1 MATNVTPISINVRPL
16 QVAHLCFEVDG
27 ILALDGVFTKPLQLG
42 ARVPRPPNPGE
53 IGLFDFAKF
62 YALLGSMPTVAGDP
76 SRLLYDFL
84 KIQAETRPYTLASL
98 RAESRKAVL
107 DKAINA
113 RQNAYFAKYGNAPA
127 IIAQMNS
134 YYSSSVIGSKPQ
146 RLEVLTTISNDQWTA
161 LKNAYDESKR
171 GFGVVVKTTSSS
183 LTSNTTSY
191 GYSAASGLTYQ
202 SGWTAGWPG
211 WVWTKASAVVQ
222 DPPNPWPAPS
232 TWPPPDGQP
241 LKPPTPPSKLT
252 QMTENVDWFYPNYP
266 DAAIDQ
272 NLQLSSSYQV
282 VSSQDKAYQDQQI
295 TNTGYTYRT
304 PYFEAAAQYERAQ
317 ISLIDQQFAQFM
329 YGQNLPHLAQVFRNE
344 LTSIDSDVYRLQI
357 GYVNTILM
365 SPIPGIITG
374 VYKNPGDAVR
384 AGETVM
390 RIENNEDILLVATLV
405 YRGSILIGST
415 VTVQTNAF
423 DSLPVTIIGT
433 AVAVRGRQ
441 QDDHWEVIVQCK
453 NPIDGSGAPLLP
465 CGYHFDYD
473 DTTVSIS

>member
-1 MATNVTPISINVRPL
+1 MATSVTPISINVRPL

-127 IIAQMNS
+127 IIAQMNQ
-134 YYSSSVIGSKPQ
+134 YYSATVTGSKPQ
-146 RLEVLTTISNDQWTA
+146 RLDVLTTLSSDQWAA
-161 LKNAYDESKR
+161 LENAYTESER

-191 GYSAASGLTYQ
+191 GYSSASGQ
-202 SGWTAGWPG
+202 IDQMSWTMGPLYWENV
-211 WVWTKASAVVQ
+211 WVQVP
-222 DPPNPWPAPS
+222 DPPNPWAKPS
-232 TWPPPDGQP
+232 TWPPPAP
-241 LKPPTPPSKLT
+241 EPPTPVSKDRLWNKVT
-252 QMTENVDWFYPNYP
+252 SPTVTVPEAPGAPVFDVD
-266 DAAIDQ
+266 A
-272 NLQLSSSYQV
+272 QLSTSYQV
-282 VSSQDKAYQDQQI
+282 VSSQDKAYQAQSI
-295 TNTGYTYRT
+295 TNTGYTYRV
-304 PYFEAAAQYERAQ
+304 PYLEGAAQYERAQ
-317 ISLIDQQFAQFM
+317 ISLIDQKFAQFM

-344 LTSIDSDVYRLQI
+344 LSSIDSDVYRLQI
-357 GYVNTILM
+357 AYLNTILM

-374 VYKNPGDAVR
+374 VYKNPGDAVK

-423 DSLPVTIIGT
+423 DSLPVTITGT

-441 QDDHWEVIVQCK
+441 QDDHWEVIIECK